1 MAKLIPSGV
10 INLPDFAE
18 LQYKLNE
25 QERQKQLQFDEWSSQ
40 FQKKAG
46 TYLDAD
52 REAVQQSYDQVEKAL
67 TDLATDPDNVE
78 LRRKVREANA
88 AYNQVAGTAQF
99 LADNYRQQWSAYNS
113 NPDQF
118 SLGGENAVDVF
129 NRERTTKRDANQIMS
144 MASNPFTLQPK
155 YKYDMQSPTQIAD
168 EALNNF
174 RKNIND
180 YIRKD
185 GSIDEAKAREYITNY
200 MSARYVDPAQVKNAV
215 IYEGVR
221 EGIVGRN
228 GELTSRADLDIIDTE
243 EFAPNR
249 ERLAQK
255 YSKDAIEAFM
265 AAAPKMGI
273 NQFEVDMQR
282 QKLALERAKLN
293 AKQKESKYFGIE
305 PVPYVLKTGS
315 KNIADG
321 FMVPIDWAPVPSKG
335 GKIVKFGKLSG
346 KPYVVE
352 MQKVKELINGEQVD
366 VFREKARL
374 ADQSDISILS
384 KVTDGVSDS
393 YFKGLPESQP
403 RFKSKAQSVS
413 SGQLDIKG
421 AEAALIG
428 TQEQPS
434 GDGVWSQEMFGEDL
448 FSPTTKGQTRYGEE
462 ITYQRYPS
470 FPER

>member
-10 INLPDFAE
+10 INLPNFAE

-67 TDLATDPDNVE
+67 TELASDPDNVE

-88 AYNQVAGTAQF
+88 EYNQIAGTAQF
-99 LADNYRQQWSAYNS
+99 LADNYRQQWSAYNT

-200 MSARYVDPAQVKNAV
+200 MSARYVDPAQVKMLLYTKVFA
-215 IYEGVR
+215 
-221 EGIVGRN
+221 
-228 GELTSRADLDIIDTE
+228 RAL
-243 EFAPNR
+243 
-249 ERLAQK
+249 
-255 YSKDAIEAFM
+255 
-265 AAAPKMGI
+265 
-273 NQFEVDMQR
+273 
-282 QKLALERAKLN
+282 
-293 AKQKESKYFGIE
+293 
-305 PVPYVLKTGS
+305 
-315 KNIADG
+315 
-321 FMVPIDWAPVPSKG
+321 
-335 GKIVKFGKLSG
+335 
-346 KPYVVE
+346 
-352 MQKVKELINGEQVD
+352 
-366 VFREKARL
+366 
-374 ADQSDISILS
+374 
-384 KVTDGVSDS
+384 
-393 YFKGLPESQP
+393 
-403 RFKSKAQSVS
+403 
-413 SGQLDIKG
+413 
-421 AEAALIG
+421 
-428 TQEQPS
+428 
-434 GDGVWSQEMFGEDL
+434 
-448 FSPTTKGQTRYGEE
+448 
-462 ITYQRYPS
+462 
-470 FPER
+470 